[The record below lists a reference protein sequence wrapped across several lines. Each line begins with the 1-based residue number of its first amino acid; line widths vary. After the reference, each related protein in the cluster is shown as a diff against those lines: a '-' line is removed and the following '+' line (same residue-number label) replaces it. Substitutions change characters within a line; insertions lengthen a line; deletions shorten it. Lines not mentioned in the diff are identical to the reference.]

1 MFKLFRVLKEEGE
14 DALRRSLWLVCA
26 AVLILSA
33 VGFAAAAAAIVLSQ
47 SMPLPAALMISA
59 AGVLAI
65 GMVCVYFADR
75 EDPEPALAQTPPPAP
90 TFASG
95 LLTSGV
101 MDRVT
106 QNMLLDKVKTKPAS
120 VLAIAAAAG
129 LAVAALDM
137 FDDD

>member
-33 VGFAAAAAAIVLSQ
+33 VGFAAVAAAIAMSQ

-59 AGVLAI
+59 IGVLAV

-75 EDPEPALAQTPPPAP
+75 EDHEAVLAQTPPPAP

-95 LLTSGV
+95 ILSSGV
-101 MDRVT
+101 MDQVT
-106 QNMLLDKVKTKPAS
+106 QDMLLKKVKTKPGS